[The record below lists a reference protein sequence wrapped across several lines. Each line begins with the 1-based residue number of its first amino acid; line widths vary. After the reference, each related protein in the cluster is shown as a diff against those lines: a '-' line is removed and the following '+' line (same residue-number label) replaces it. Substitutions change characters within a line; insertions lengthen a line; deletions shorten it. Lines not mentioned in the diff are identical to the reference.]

1 MNNNY
6 LFSEF
11 FNIRGTLKTL
21 KYLFKLR
28 TLKPDIR
35 INHLKNLDLLRLK
48 TNNNI
53 KYVVFDKDNTIAY
66 HKSNQIANHEIK
78 QILDNFHNIFGTEN
92 IAILSNTAGSNN
104 DINFGDLNLIEQ
116 NFGIKVIKH
125 KRKKPCVDLEIFEH
139 FKIQKSDSKNICFIG
154 DRLFTDI
161 VIGKELNSFTIL
173 INPLDLETDNIIVRN
188 IRKIEDII
196 LKYI

>member
-1 MNNNY
+1 MKNKY

-11 FNIRGTLKTL
+11 LNIRGTLKTL

-28 TLKPDIR
+28 SLKPDIR
-35 INHLKNLDLLRLK
+35 IDHLKNLDLFKLK
-48 TNNNI
+48 TDKNI
-53 KYVVFDKDNTIAY
+53 KYIVFDKDNTIAY
-66 HKSNQIANHEIK
+66 HKSNQIANNEIK
-78 QILDNFHNIFGTEN
+78 QILDNFHNIFETEN

-104 DINFGDLNLIEQ
+104 DINFADLNSIEE

-139 FKIQKSDSKNICFIG
+139 FKIQKSACNNICFIG
-154 DRLFTDI
+154 DRLFTDV

-173 INPLDLETDNIIVRN
+173 IDPLDIKTDNIIVRN
-188 IRKIEDII
+188 IRKIENII